1 MLSQLLACGHSWKLR
16 EHRAGEL
23 GVGELELWHH
33 LEEPLLVLPVGLLQA
48 QDVGVVFLGI
58 FCGFFS
64 LWVY

>member
-1 MLSQLLACGHSWKLR
+1 M
-16 EHRAGEL
+16 
-23 GVGELELWHH
+23 GELELWHH

-58 FCGFFS
+58 FYGFFS